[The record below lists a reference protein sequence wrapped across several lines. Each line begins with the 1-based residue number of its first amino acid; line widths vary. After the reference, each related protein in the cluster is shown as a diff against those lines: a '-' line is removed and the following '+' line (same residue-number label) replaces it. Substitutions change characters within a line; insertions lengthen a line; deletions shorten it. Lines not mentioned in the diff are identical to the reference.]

1 MQTYIV
7 HYGELGLKG
16 QNRPQFEKRL
26 AHNMRVA
33 LRDLGQVK
41 VQLYRGYMAVGV
53 ADEAPPERV
62 EQRLTGVFGIAY
74 FAPALAV
81 PQELEAIT
89 EAALHLARRA
99 ITPETSFKVQARRA
113 DKRFPVTSMDLNRE
127 LGARIVDEIGA
138 PVRLHDPAVTL
149 HVQIYPEKVYLFTR
163 RIPGPGGLPV
173 GTAGRVTMLL
183 SGGIDS
189 PVAAH
194 LMLKRGCAVDFV
206 HFHMLRNETE
216 IRASKVI
223 ALARAVL
230 SPHRLPAVVY
240 MLPSQPFQMALLEYD
255 SRVELVAFR
264 RFIMQV
270 AERIAQRRKSLALV
284 TGDNLGQVASQTL
297 ENLCVTSRA
306 VETPILRPLIS
317 FDKQEIVEVAQRIGT
332 YELSIQPYQDPC
344 SLHAHHPATRAKLAV
359 VEELEAKI
367 GVESLI
373 EETLAQTEEIWIN
386 FARSNP

>member
-16 QNRPQFEKRL
+16 RNRPQFEKRL

-41 VQLYRGYMAVGV
+41 VQLHRGYMAVEV
-53 ADEAPPERV
+53 ADEAPPERI
-62 EQRLTGVFGIAY
+62 EQRLAGVFGIAY

-89 EAALHLARRA
+89 EAALQLARRA

-138 PVRLHDPAVTL
+138 PVRLRDPAVTL
-149 HVQIYPEKVYLFTR
+149 HVQVYPEKVYLFTQR
-163 RIPGPGGLPV
+163 LPGPGGLPV

-216 IRASKVI
+216 IRASKVV

-240 MLPSQPFQMALLEYD
+240 MLPSQPFQMALMEYD
-255 SRVELVAFR
+255 SRVELVVFR
-264 RFIMQV
+264 RFIMRV
-270 AERIAQRRKSLALV
+270 AERIARRRKSLALV

-297 ENLCVTSRA
+297 ENLCVTSQA

-317 FDKQEIVEVAQRIGT
+317 FDKMEIVDLAQRIGA

-344 SLHAHHPATRAKLAV
+344 SLHARHPATRAKLAV

-373 EETLAQTEEIWIN
+373 EETLAQIEEIWIEWD
-386 FARSNP
+386 

>member
-41 VQLYRGYMAVGV
+41 VQLHRGYMAVEV

-62 EQRLTGVFGIAY
+62 EQRLAGVFGIAY

-81 PQELEAIT
+81 PQEMGAIT
-89 EAALHLARRA
+89 EAALHLARRV

-113 DKRFPVTSMDLNRE
+113 DKRFPVTSMELNCE

-138 PVRLHDPAVTL
+138 PVRLRDPAITL
-149 HVQIYPEKVYLFTR
+149 HVQVYPEKVYLFIR

-194 LMLKRGCAVDFV
+194 LMLKRGCLVDFV
-206 HFHMLRNETE
+206 HFHMLRNATE

-223 ALARAVL
+223 ALARAVQA
-230 SPHRLPAVVY
+230 PHRLPAVVY
-240 MLPSQPFQMALLEYD
+240 MLPSQPFQMAMMEYD
-255 SRVELVAFR
+255 SRVELVVFR
-264 RFIMQV
+264 RFIMRV
-270 AERIAQRRKSLALV
+270 AERIAQRRKALALV

-297 ENLCVTSRA
+297 ENLCVTSQA

-317 FDKQEIVEVAQRIGT
+317 FDKMEIVEVAQRIGT

-344 SLHAHHPATRAKLAV
+344 SLHARHPATRAKLAV

-373 EETLAQTEEIWIN
+373 EETLAQIEEVWIN
-386 FARSNP
+386 F

>member
-16 QNRPQFEKRL
+16 RNRPQFEKRL

-41 VQLYRGYMAVGV
+41 VQLHRGYMAVEV

-62 EQRLTGVFGIAY
+62 EQRLAGIFGIAY

-81 PQELEAIT
+81 PQEMGAIT
-89 EAALHLARRA
+89 EAALQLARRV
-99 ITPETSFKVQARRA
+99 ITPDTSFKVQARRA

-138 PVRLHDPAVTL
+138 PVRLRDPAITL
-149 HVQIYPEKVYLFTR
+149 HVQVYPEKVYLFTQ

-194 LMLKRGCAVDFV
+194 LMLKRGCLVDFV
-206 HFHMLRNETE
+206 HFHMLRNATE

-223 ALARAVL
+223 ALARAVQA
-230 SPHRLPAVVY
+230 PHRLPAVVY
-240 MLPSQPFQMALLEYD
+240 MLPSQPFQMAMMEYD
-255 SRVELVAFR
+255 SRVELVVFR
-264 RFIMQV
+264 RFIMRV
-270 AERIAQRRKSLALV
+270 AERIAQRRKALALI

-297 ENLCVTSRA
+297 ETLCVTSQA

-317 FDKQEIVEVAQRIGT
+317 FDKMEIVDVAQRIGT

-344 SLHAHHPATRAKLAV
+344 SLHARHPATRAKLAV

-373 EETLAQTEEIWIN
+373 EETLAQIEEVGIEW
-386 FARSNP
+386 A

>member
-16 QNRPQFEKRL
+16 RNRPQFEKRL

-41 VQLYRGYMAVGV
+41 VQLHRGYMAVEV
-53 ADEAPPERV
+53 ADEAPPERI
-62 EQRLTGVFGIAY
+62 EQRLAGVFGIAY

-89 EAALHLARRA
+89 EAALQLARRA

-138 PVRLHDPAVTL
+138 PVRLRDPAVTL
-149 HVQIYPEKVYLFTR
+149 HVQVYPEKVYLFTQR
-163 RIPGPGGLPV
+163 LPGPGGLPV

-240 MLPSQPFQMALLEYD
+240 MLPSQPFQMALMEYD
-255 SRVELVAFR
+255 SRVELVVFR
-264 RFIMQV
+264 RFIMRV
-270 AERIAQRRKSLALV
+270 AERIARRRKSLALV

-297 ENLCVTSRA
+297 ENLCVTSQA

-317 FDKQEIVEVAQRIGT
+317 FDKMEIVDLAQRIGA

-344 SLHAHHPATRAKLAV
+344 SLHARHPATRAKLAV

-373 EETLAQTEEIWIN
+373 EETLAQIEEIWIEWD
-386 FARSNP
+386 